1 MQTISGIQAGGER
14 PFFAISDTKL
24 SDVTILP
31 GESAFKHGKNLSA
44 EHCRFEG
51 KYPFWH
57 CEATTV
63 RDSLFTAGGRAAVWY
78 VKDFTME
85 KTRVEAP
92 KMFRDSEKVTLKN
105 VTFTDAKE
113 TFWTCRGV
121 RLTDCVTDGG
131 DTMYMHSADIELI
144 NCRHSGNYAFQWCRD
159 VAIRNCV
166 INCKD
171 AFWNSE
177 NVTVYDSEINGEYLG
192 WYTTNLRL
200 INCRI
205 SGTQP
210 LYYCQ
215 NLVLENCVLAPDC
228 DLAFE
233 YSDVHAS
240 LTAPVTSI
248 RNPVSG
254 CITAPA
260 VGEIIYDAYAR
271 TPQRCT
277 ITTGNA

>member
-1 MQTISGIQAGGER
+1 M
-14 PFFAISDTKL
+14 
-24 SDVTILP
+24 
-31 GESAFKHGKNLSA
+31 
-44 EHCRFEG
+44 
-51 KYPFWH
+51 
-57 CEATTV
+57 
-63 RDSLFTAGGRAAVWY
+63 
-78 VKDFTME
+78 
-85 KTRVEAP
+85 
-92 KMFRDSEKVTLKN
+92 
-105 VTFTDAKE
+105 
-113 TFWTCRGV
+113 
-121 RLTDCVTDGG
+121 
-131 DTMYMHSADIELI
+131 
-144 NCRHSGNYAFQWCRD
+144 
-159 VAIRNCV
+159 AIRNCV

-192 WYTTNLRL
+192 WYTKNLRL

>member
-1 MQTISGIQAGGER
+1 MQTISDIQAGGER

-24 SDVTILP
+24 SDVTILA

-78 VKDFTME
+78 VKDFSME

-92 KMFRDSEKVTLKN
+92 KMFRDSENVTLKN

-159 VAIRNCV
+159 VAI
-166 INCKD
+166 
-171 AFWNSE
+171 
-177 NVTVYDSEINGEYLG
+177 
-192 WYTTNLRL
+192 
-200 INCRI
+200 
-205 SGTQP
+205 
-210 LYYCQ
+210 
-215 NLVLENCVLAPDC
+215 
-228 DLAFE
+228 
-233 YSDVHAS
+233 
-240 LTAPVTSI
+240 
-248 RNPVSG
+248 
-254 CITAPA
+254 
-260 VGEIIYDAYAR
+260 
-271 TPQRCT
+271 
-277 ITTGNA
+277 

>member
-24 SDVTILP
+24 SDVTILA

-144 NCRHSGNYAFQWCRD
+144 NCRHSETMRFSGAATWR
-159 VAIRNCV
+159 
-166 INCKD
+166 
-171 AFWNSE
+171 
-177 NVTVYDSEINGEYLG
+177 SEIASS
-192 WYTTNLRL
+192 TARTR
-200 INCRI
+200 
-205 SGTQP
+205 SGILKTSRSMTP
-210 LYYCQ
+210 K
-215 NLVLENCVLAPDC
+215 
-228 DLAFE
+228 
-233 YSDVHAS
+233 
-240 LTAPVTSI
+240 LTANTSAGTRQI
-248 RNPVSG
+248 
-254 CITAPA
+254 
-260 VGEIIYDAYAR
+260 
-271 TPQRCT
+271 
-277 ITTGNA
+277 